1 LKLEEMFMIAWAL
14 FIPACFALNCAPG
27 PNNMLAF
34 SNATRL
40 GFVTACVGGMGRMP
54 AFAALIGITVLG
66 LGAVLAASGEAF
78 FVIKIAGAIYLV
90 YTGVQMFRN
99 ARRLAEIQ
107 SRDVALKA
115 LMRRDFAIAIAN
127 PKAIAVFT
135 AFFPQFLDPS
145 VPAWSQLLQMGAAF
159 LIMEIA
165 AVALYAGAGA
175 LLGRF
180 IKSTRIF
187 VNLNRLVAAAL
198 IAAGGSM
205 ALTRH

>member
-1 LKLEEMFMIAWAL
+1 MIGWAL

-34 SNATRL
+34 SNAARL
-40 GFVTACVGGMGRMP
+40 GFGKACLGGMGRLP
-54 AFAALIGITVLG
+54 AFASLIAITVLG
-66 LGAVLAASGEAF
+66 LGAVLAASAEAF
-78 FVIKIAGAIYLV
+78 IVIKIAGAVYLV
-90 YTGVQMFRN
+90 YTGVQMFLK
-99 ARRLAEIQ
+99 ARRLAEMQ
-107 SRDVALKA
+107 SGDVALAA
-115 LMRRDFAIAIAN
+115 LMRRDFTMAIAN

-145 VPAWSQLLQMGAAF
+145 LPAWSQLMKMGLAF
-159 LIMEIA
+159 LAMEVV

-180 IKSTRIF
+180 IKSTRVFIH
-187 VNLNRLVAAAL
+187 LNRLVGGAL

>member
-1 LKLEEMFMIAWAL
+1 MIAWAL

-34 SNATRL
+34 SNAARL
-40 GFVTACVGGMGRMP
+40 GFGKACLGGMGRMP
-54 AFAALIGITVLG
+54 AFATLIVITVLG
-66 LGAVLAASGEAF
+66 LGAVLSASAEAF
-78 FVIKIAGAIYLV
+78 LFIKIAGAVYLV
-90 YTGVQMFRN
+90 YTGVQMFTR
-99 ARRLAEIQ
+99 ARKLAAMQ
-107 SRDVALKA
+107 SGDVALKA
-115 LMRRDFAIAIAN
+115 LLRRDFAIAITN

-145 VPAWSQLLQMGAAF
+145 VAAWPQLSMMGLAF
-159 LIMEIA
+159 LAMEVV

-175 LLGRF
+175 ALGRF
-180 IKSTRIF
+180 IKSNRIF
-187 VNLNRLVAAAL
+187 VNLNRLVAVAL